1 MAQGSPILC
10 ERDCGTHSTGRD
22 SLRMARRALCRF
34 RDARGR
40 VKPCTCIQRIATL
53 LHCKRSSR
61 LHARVEY
68 PLWRQDLLRMR
79 RREAVK
85 ACVLLGS
92 GTSRGCRYS
101 TVVETVV
108 GTALEGLVWVGE
120 GRASF
125 KPYQAIAVDTKPCNM
140 YSLDFKSLASTSS
153 ATPAGH
159 MQSSCYHEFGPLVE
173 DVQHP
178 IAELGP
184 IEWEGGR
191 VFTVLKYLPA

>member
-1 MAQGSPILC
+1 
-10 ERDCGTHSTGRD
+10 
-22 SLRMARRALCRF
+22 MARRTLCRF
-34 RDARGR
+34 RGARAR
-40 VKPCTCIQRIATL
+40 VKPRSPTGIQRIATL

-68 PLWRQDLLRMR
+68 PLLRQDLLRMR

-85 ACVLLGS
+85 ACVLLGP

-101 TVVETVV
+101 TVVEIVV

-140 YSLDFKSLASTSS
+140 YSLDLKSLASTSS
-153 ATPAGH
+153 ATPA
-159 MQSSCYHEFGPLVE
+159 MLAMFMLPRVWPLGGSPCILPPP
-173 DVQHP
+173 D
-178 IAELGP
+178 LG
-184 IEWEGGR
+184 R
-191 VFTVLKYLPA
+191 